1 MRLAA
6 LCGKTLSR
14 QASTYTPPKK
24 KNQTSKKDSLALKRD
39 ESGQFGMHPPSAGF
53 GLVPG
58 HSGRL
63 GVYTTKEGMAQHF
76 RS

>member
-14 QASTYTPPKK
+14 QANTYIPPQKK
-24 KNQTSKKDSLALKRD
+24 QTSKKDSLVLKRD
-39 ESGQFGMHPPSAGF
+39 ESGQFGMHPPSSVF

-63 GVYTTKEGMAQHF
+63 GVYATKEGMAQLS